1 MHLFTDEMVEAFLKT
16 YENWQ
21 YLSEEGEHR
30 ITADDIYMYIVINA
44 RKKFPFS
51 SDIIDA
57 HVFNDRG
64 IVTIVDNMKFGYQH
78 FIEDGWGIPTDYI
91 TVRKDVK
98 REIDWYEH
106 NLIRMTK
113 CAEKANLI
121 LRKQKAEGKL
131 QPKTIHCS

>member
-51 SDIIDA
+51 SDIIDS

-78 FIEDGWGIPTDYI
+78 DGLNWGISTDYI
-91 TVRKDVK
+91 LIGPKFR
-98 REIDWYEH
+98 REIDWYEY
-106 NLIRMTK
+106 NLVRMTK
-113 CAEKANLI
+113 CAAKANLI